1 MNKHDKKEKEKQ
13 EEKHQIKLDKL
24 INEKKIKDTNKT
36 PPNIDTP
43 NVVNN
48 SDVILTEDQ
57 LKVLSKGLKFAL
69 TPRSINI
76 VDLITNTE
84 NSLNNVPNVTKQLVV
99 SEISTFIKL
108 WKKPKNTN
116 IDVKERKALKELKN
130 MENIVITQADKGGK
144 DKNIYEEVA
153 NPTNLIKTKIS
164 TLADRLLNLKRINT
178 NMKNE
183 FLSIED
189 LPKIRGQPKLHK
201 KEQPMRL
208 ITSTRNTILSTLSKF
223 AFSFIKQLRET
234 LKHTICNT
242 SKFIKEIS
250 NIKIEENDNLISTI
264 DIRWYRKETA
274 SDRLLDYNSH
284 HNKAVKINI
293 INNMTS
299 RIIERTKNK
308 IQQQEDLNKLKEI
321 LVKSNYPTYIINKCM
336 KNTIQLINT
345 KINGQRET
353 NNTNNNI
360 NNSNNNI
367 NNNNNNIN
375 NNNNN
380 INNVDNNK
388 NNNKIDQNNNN
399 KMKYHITLPFS
410 DEDKHRLSKR
420 H

>member
-13 EEKHQIKLDKL
+13 EEKHQIKLNKL
-24 INEKKIKDTNKT
+24 INENKIKDTNKT
-36 PPNIDTP
+36 PPNIDKT

-84 NSLNNVPNVTKQLVV
+84 NSLNNVPNVTKQLAV

-130 MENIVITQADKGGK
+130 MENIVITQADKGGKVVVMNKQDYIKKIEEILK

-250 NIKIEENDNLISTI
+250 NIKIEENDNLIIIIILITI
-264 DIRWYRKETA
+264 
-274 SDRLLDYNSH
+274 
-284 HNKAVKINI
+284 I
-293 INNMTS
+293 IILIT
-299 RIIERTKNK
+299 II
-308 IQQQEDLNKLKEI
+308 II
-321 LVKSNYPTYIINKCM
+321 LITII
-336 KNTIQLINT
+336 II
-345 KINGQRET
+345 
-353 NNTNNNI
+353 
-360 NNSNNNI
+360 
-367 NNNNNNIN
+367 
-375 NNNNN
+375 
-380 INNVDNNK
+380 
-388 NNNKIDQNNNN
+388 
-399 KMKYHITLPFS
+399 
-410 DEDKHRLSKR
+410 
-420 H
+420 